1 MLTPRHKPRQR
12 GFTMIEMAITMVI
25 FGILLAAALPSISEW
40 TDNARI
46 RNTAEAL
53 QNGIQIARNEA
64 VRRNQPVSF
73 YLVSSESA
81 HEMSS
86 NCTRASDNSSWVV
99 SLSDPTGQCDQPPS
113 DVNAPMILVRRPS
126 GDAGTRVSI
135 AAVDATGT
143 GATALTFN
151 GFGRIAANADGS
163 QSIRQI
169 TITGLD
175 ANTHYRNM
183 AIQISQQGM
192 VRTCEPDIVAT
203 SDDPRKCQ

>member
-1 MLTPRHKPRQR
+1 MLTRLHGPRQR
-12 GFTMIEMAITMVI
+12 GFTLIEMAITMAI

-40 TDNARI
+40 MDNTRI
-46 RNTAEAL
+46 RNTAETL

-73 YLVSSESA
+73 YLVSSDTPQAMSA
-81 HEMSS
+81 
-86 NCTRASDNSSWVV
+86 NCTRSSTSGAWIV

-113 DVNAPMILVRRPS
+113 DVNSPMVVVGRPS
-126 GDAGTRVSI
+126 GDGATRVSI
-135 AAVDATGT
+135 AAVDANGT

-151 GFGRIAANADGS
+151 GFGRVAANADGS

-169 TITGLD
+169 TVTGLD
-175 ANTHYRNM
+175 ANTHYRNI

-192 VRTCEPDIVAT
+192 VRTCEPDIAAT